1 MYRVCYFEIN
11 LNTVA
16 GIASFKR
23 FVEDVVIP
31 HLKTNILLAGNNT
44 FIQNLIPY
52 ANISGDRVNSVSE
65 IYSIFYFFCVT

>member
-1 MYRVCYFEIN
+1 MEGKLVNKVNGYEIN

-52 ANISGDRVNSVSE
+52 ANISGDRV
-65 IYSIFYFFCVT
+65 ITG